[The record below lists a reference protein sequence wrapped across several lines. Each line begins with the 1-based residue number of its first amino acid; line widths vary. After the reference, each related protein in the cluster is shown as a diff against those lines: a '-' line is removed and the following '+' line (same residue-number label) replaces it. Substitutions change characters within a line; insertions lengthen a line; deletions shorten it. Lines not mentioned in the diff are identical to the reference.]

1 MGTNIRAEISAKS
14 PYWLPKHRYYEL
26 KHFCM
31 QYSEWKRLYISADG
45 WEDNVQ
51 HAFDPTGET
60 AVRRA
65 YYGERLKM
73 VEEAVQEATQ
83 DICGLDR
90 TLLKAV
96 TEGLSY
102 EVLRARDGVP
112 CCRDTWY
119 ILYRRFF
126 WLLDRARK

>member
-1 MGTNIRAEISAKS
+1 MGTKIRAEISAKS

-31 QYSEWKRLYISADG
+31 QYPEWKRFYISADG
-45 WEDNVQ
+45 WADNVQ

-60 AVRRA
+60 AVCRA
-65 YYGERLKM
+65 YYGERLTM
-73 VEEAVQEATQ
+73 VEETVQEATQ

-90 TLLKAV
+90 ALLKAV

-102 EVLRARDGVP
+102 ETLRVRGGVP